1 MAHILQNEF
10 EKLNWVPIS
19 NRTNQ
24 HVLSTI
30 IKFVND
36 VGPNYFNE
44 VLQWATESSRNLRN
58 YYPKLK
64 QLFPKTATSQKSL
77 SLLEP

>member
-10 EKLNWVPIS
+10 EKLNWVSIS

-30 IKFVND
+30 IKFVID

-64 QLFPKTATSQKSL
+64 
-77 SLLEP
+77 